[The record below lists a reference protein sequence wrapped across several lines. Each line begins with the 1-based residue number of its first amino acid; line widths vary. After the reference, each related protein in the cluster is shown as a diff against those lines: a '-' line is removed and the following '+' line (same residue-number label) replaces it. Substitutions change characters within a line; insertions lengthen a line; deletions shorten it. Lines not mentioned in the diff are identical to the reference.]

1 MVQEGVTGMLVQR
14 NDYVA
19 LAEKVVQLVREPDM
33 ALRLAQNAMDEC
45 EKYSWEHVKTALFP
59 ILEK

>member
-1 MVQEGVTGMLVQR
+1 M

-33 ALRLAQNAMDEC
+33 ALRLAQNAKGEC
-45 EKYSWEHVKTALFP
+45 EKYSWEHVKTVLFP
-59 ILEK
+59 ILEN